1 MRISHYP
8 KLEEQ
13 INKAARVALDKKS
26 ESRTVGLHMS
36 DLLSPRLGYFRLTD
50 PKPVTDAEVGYF
62 IAGLAHHDVILSIMK
77 RKNID
82 PTGET
87 DEGSVKWGEV
97 YYSPDYNMG
106 FLAEIKTSRRPFE
119 PQHTNKDLKE
129 AYDSYLKQLTAYMA
143 VDDKPVA
150 ALVVFYISLRVS
162 KKSKNKN
169 TAPTFKAYKVTM
181 SEKERIARRAELT
194 KIEKLLKKSV
204 KAKNPKYLPLCEH
217 WKCCRGG
224 YRGPA
229 TAACKWYEEC
239 KPKNRYPLDVYAK
252 NRKAGMFSG

>member
-1 MRISHYP
+1 MRIVHYP

-13 INKAARVALDKKS
+13 INKAARVALGKKD
-26 ESRTVGLHMS
+26 ESRVSGLHMS
-36 DLLSPRLGYFRLTD
+36 DILSPRLGYFRMTD
-50 PKPVTDAEVGYF
+50 PKPPTDAEVGYF

-77 RKNID
+77 RKTID
-82 PTGET
+82 PTGAT

-106 FLAEIKTSRRPFE
+106 FLAEIKTTRRQWE
-119 PQHTNKDLKE
+119 PKHTNKDLKE

-150 ALVVFYISLRVS
+150 ALIVFYITLRAD
-162 KKSKNKN
+162 KQNKN

-181 SEKERIARRAELT
+181 SEKERIARRAELKAT
-194 KIEKLLKKSV
+194 TKLLQIAVKK
-204 KAKNPKYLPLCEH
+204 KNFKSLPLCEH
-217 WKCCRGG
+217 WKCARGG

-229 TAACKWYEEC
+229 TAACKWYENC
-239 KPKNRYPLDVYAK
+239 KPKDRYPLEVYAK
-252 NRKAGMFSG
+252 NRKAGKFSG